1 MKSQQISSIDF
12 AVWWKIQVKLASL
25 LLLATLQS
33 IPRSIPTAVLPPLRI
48 SLSLLISGV
57 FFFVGAIGIVFAII
71 VLLHPPRTVQV
82 SVFQCGRAEDTL
94 RNFRSRSSVGGG
106 AGLEDRPKLLGFVG
120 VQTGIGSADRR
131 AALRST
137 WFPSDPEA
145 LTRTKAD
152 PVILAEYVVALL
164 RNDKPKKELQKLCA
178 DSLVEFLGPSMFI
191 LASCIIGFLGCPRK
205 SSRCTWKRG
214 ISPLATVRLLPSISY
229 QFLEI

>member
-178 DSLVEFLGPSMFI
+178 DSLVEFLGPS
-191 LASCIIGFLGCPRK
+191 CPRK